1 MQVILEVLGTL
12 TATMTVVDTKDLQFR
27 PLIGRY
33 PWNFLGRLDHVE
45 DDRDTVFVGLS
56 DDSDVCVSSES
67 FD

>member
-45 DDRDTVFVGLS
+45 DD
-56 DDSDVCVSSES
+56 
-67 FD
+67 